1 MKYWNETFECMPRE
15 QLRALQLDRLKKTVD
30 KVYARVPFY
39 REKLQALGVG
49 PESINSLDDIRRLPF
64 TTKEDLRN
72 SYPYG
77 MLAEPLSQIARVQ
90 ASSGTT
96 GKPVCDGYTHND
108 LAMWA
113 ECVARGL
120 TGAGADEHAVIH
132 NAYGYGLFTGGIGIH
147 GGAERMGA
155 SVIPMSS
162 GNTARQIM
170 LMQDFKATHLTCTP
184 SYASYLGE
192 AFRDAGIDTAALPLK
207 AGIFGAEPWSENMR
221 KTIEESLAIKAF
233 DIYGMCEICGP
244 GVAIECEEQDGLHF
258 WEDFFY
264 FEVVDPNTGEPVP
277 DGEEGELV
285 ITTLAKEGMPLLRYR
300 THDLTHIVDEPCCCG
315 RTHRR
320 IARLSG
326 RTDDMMVIRGVNVFP
341 TQIESALLDT
351 GDVEPHYQLIVRREG
366 ALDTLEIKVELKED
380 TDINSVTELEAM
392 KAKIADRVKSII
404 QIKSKITLVEPKSIA
419 RSEGKAK
426 RVIDL
431 RKI

>member
-1 MKYWNETFECMPRE
+1 MKYWNETFERMPRE

-49 PESINSLDDIRRLPF
+49 PESINSLEDIRRLPF

-72 SYPYG
+72 GYPYD

-192 AFRDAGIDTAALPLK
+192 VFRDAGIDTAALPLK

-264 FEVVDPNTGEPVP
+264 FEIVDPNTGEPVP

-300 THDLTHIVDEPCCCG
+300 THDLTHIVDEPCRCG

>member
-49 PESINSLDDIRRLPF
+49 PESINSLDDIRRLPL

-155 SVIPMSS
+155 SVI
-162 GNTARQIM
+162 
-170 LMQDFKATHLTCTP
+170 
-184 SYASYLGE
+184 
-192 AFRDAGIDTAALPLK
+192 
-207 AGIFGAEPWSENMR
+207 
-221 KTIEESLAIKAF
+221 
-233 DIYGMCEICGP
+233 
-244 GVAIECEEQDGLHF
+244 
-258 WEDFFY
+258 
-264 FEVVDPNTGEPVP
+264 
-277 DGEEGELV
+277 LV
-285 ITTLAKEGMPLLRYR
+285 GCQK
-300 THDLTHIVDEPCCCG
+300 
-315 RTHRR
+315 
-320 IARLSG
+320 
-326 RTDDMMVIRGVNVFP
+326 
-341 TQIESALLDT
+341 
-351 GDVEPHYQLIVRREG
+351 
-366 ALDTLEIKVELKED
+366 
-380 TDINSVTELEAM
+380 
-392 KAKIADRVKSII
+392 
-404 QIKSKITLVEPKSIA
+404 
-419 RSEGKAK
+419 
-426 RVIDL
+426 
-431 RKI
+431 

>member
-192 AFRDAGIDTAALPLK
+192 AFRDAGIDMAALPLK

-264 FEVVDPNTGEPVP
+264 FEIVDPNTGEPVP

-300 THDLTHIVDEPCCCG
+300 THDLTHIVDEPCRCG